1 MEPSLGL
8 GSCHGHRNCFRCAV
22 RILAPKLVF
31 QRRAKRA
38 GDYGRSVV
46 LLALSVVGLVEGVPF
61 GFGWFLVALAI
72 TLYAV
77 KKIAPR
83 MLGQER

>member
-1 MEPSLGL
+1 MESSLGL

-31 QRRAKRA
+31 QDGGRSSA

-46 LLALSVVGLVEGVPF
+46 LLALSVVGLVEGVLLSPF

-72 TLYAV
+72 TL
-77 KKIAPR
+77 
-83 MLGQER
+83 